1 MGIVLQIDKYKYF
14 VPLYSYKRHYDKY
27 KNNASFFFVYGK
39 NPLSIIKFLSMI
51 PVPNNMRV
59 VNLLDYKKQEK
70 KYQDLLSS
78 EYKYIN
84 FHKKEILQR
93 AKRMYTFVTNDKQ
106 NFLKTISCNFK
117 NLQEKSLEYSEKFNL
132 NKI

>member
-1 MGIVLQIDKYKYF
+1 MEYLSAFDKNISYNKEQSHTRPYLGIVLQIDKYKYF
-14 VPLYSYKRHYDKY
+14 APLYSYKRHYDKY

-39 NPLSIIKFLSMI
+39 NKNPLSIIKFSSMI

-84 FHKKEILQR
+84 FHKK
-93 AKRMYTFVTNDKQ
+93 K
-106 NFLKTISCNFK
+106 
-117 NLQEKSLEYSEKFNL
+117 YSKEL
-132 NKI
+132 NKCIHL

>member
-1 MGIVLQIDKYKYF
+1 MEKLKFYIIDGKYVEYLSAFDKNISYNKEQSHTRPYLGIVLQI
-14 VPLYSYKRHYDKY
+14 DKY

-39 NPLSIIKFLSMI
+39 NKNPLSIIKFSSMI

-84 FHKKEILQR
+84 FHKKEILQI
-93 AKRMYTFVTNDKQ
+93 AKRMYTFVTNDK
-106 NFLKTISCNFK
+106 
-117 NLQEKSLEYSEKFNL
+117 
-132 NKI
+132 